1 MADPGFESETV
12 ASGSTPTWAT
22 YVASTIGADHQRA
35 GTKNQ
40 DAATARRF
48 EFRSAPGMVAFAVA
62 DGHGHS
68 RHFRSGRGSKMA
80 VTAAMASAK
89 AWARTIPAG
98 AHIPSERAS
107 ELVLDLVAR
116 WREMVAAD
124 LTGDPI
130 TGDQRAALLPGDPP
144 EIPYGSTLL
153 VGMLR
158 TDVAVLAQIGDG
170 EMVMVLPDGR
180 YLTPIPTDSRL
191 DGTQTTSLC
200 QPDAESAFRVALVN
214 LVKTPVFAVLAAT
227 DGYGNAQADPHWQQ
241 TLAHDLVKLAE
252 QHGNDWIGDQLS
264 HWVTLCASSEGSGDD
279 TSAALALNS
288 AVSAALPTMP
298 VRQRTVEAAITT
310 MAARSSTLPSM
321 PLPVDAP
328 VSQAPPGRVPMSQ
341 APTAEIP
348 AFDQTMRVRRQ
359 PPPAA
364 GRGQEAE
371 TNRIPPVPPSAAPP
385 PRSVTAPHSV
395 PSVSYAPPG
404 RLSFL
409 PGQSRLWV
417 GGAIVAALAVVI
429 VYFLLSH
436 GSSGG
441 PSPAFSPSHKPSPS
455 ATPTKTTTSG
465 SLGSGKHSSK
475 PSSVPSAIP
484 TTVPPSSQGGGGIG
498 AASGHSQAKT
508 RPRSGSTDQLT
519 TPPSRPSHEPVGGGR
534 NNA

>member
-1 MADPGFESETV
+1 MAGPGFEGDAT
-12 ASGSTPTWAT
+12 ANGSTSHWAT
-22 YVASTIGADHQRA
+22 YVASAIGADHQRA
-35 GTKNQ
+35 RTKNQ
-40 DAATARRF
+40 DAVTARRF

-68 RHFRSGRGSKMA
+68 RHFRSARGSKMA

-89 AWARTIPAG
+89 DWARTVPEG
-98 AHIPSERAS
+98 SHIPSERAT

-116 WREMVAAD
+116 WRDMVAAD
-124 LTGDPI
+124 LAGDPI

-180 YLTPIPTDSRL
+180 HLIPIPTDSRL

-214 LVKTPVFAVLAAT
+214 LLKTPVFAVLATT
-227 DGYGNAQADPHWQQ
+227 DGYGNAQADPHWHQ
-241 TLAHDLVKLAE
+241 TLALDLVKLAS

-264 HWVTLCASSEGSGDD
+264 HWVTLCASSGGSGDD

-288 AVSAALPTMP
+288 AVSPAVPAKP

-310 MAARSSTLPSM
+310 MAARDTTLPSM

-328 VSQAPPGRVPMSQ
+328 ASFAASGQLPVSQQ
-341 APTAEIP
+341 PTAEIP
-348 AFDQTMRVRRQ
+348 ALDQTMRVGRQ

-364 GRGQEAE
+364 GRSREAE
-371 TNRIPPVPPSAAPP
+371 TNRIPQVLPPSAVPP
-385 PRSVTAPHSV
+385 PRSVTAPHSL
-395 PSVSYAPPG
+395 PTTDYASPG
-404 RLSFL
+404 RRSFL
-409 PGQSRLWV
+409 PGQSRLWL
-417 GGAIVAALAVVI
+417 GGAVVAALAVVI

-441 PSPAFSPSHKPSPS
+441 PSPAFSQSHKPSPT
-455 ATPTKTTTSG
+455 ATPTKTTSG
-465 SLGSGKHSSK
+465 SLGSGKHKSAK
-475 PSSVPSAIP
+475 PSPLPSTIP
-484 TTVPPSSQGGGGIG
+484 SQGGGGIG
-498 AASGHSQAKT
+498 AASGHTHAKAK
-508 RPRSGSTDQLT
+508 PRSGSTNQLT
-519 TPPSRPSHEPVGGGR
+519 IPAAAPTHEPVGGGQR
-534 NNA
+534 NA